1 MFASISSHF
10 HLNRPLGGLIRKNVY
25 MRITLQEMSG
35 MDSLRSQIDKIS
47 ESLREDIQDF
57 KNQVNDP
64 NNPVNTTAWHSL
76 PPPAPQMPVV
86 AAVDGGSRSLNTRG
100 SKILFAQAAGRIM
113 GDGMQ
118 NRPWHVSRRSKLVTD
133 DLADDLLSLLRQ
145 RLEIA
150 VCTEILRNDTP
161 RYLLLDGTLETLF
174 RVGVPSRISAALDDN
189 KKIPEGVSEYYDE
202 IVKYGETLT
211 DFLSSVKKTG
221 AIILGVP
228 KDNYTRRFIP
238 ADSIFTDTTFFSAV
252 SNYLAGY
259 SDVKEIKTLQYLK
272 NSVLGIWKSKGH
284 LLPEGFGK
292 IKSFYCSV
300 KDKGTPIRIDQ
311 FSSSFIRQ
319 DELLSDLLTLTDGRD
334 WFIPP
339 RLAHERAVVKNDIF
353 DAIYQGVFNSV
364 SDYSPRY
371 ANLILS
377 RSRRSRTQ

>member
-1 MFASISSHF
+1 MFASLSSNF
-10 HLNRPLGGLIRKNVY
+10 HLNRPLGELIRKNVY

-57 KNQVNDP
+57 KNQLNDP
-64 NNPVNTTAWHSL
+64 NDPVNTTAWHSL
-76 PPPAPQMPVV
+76 PPPAPLMPIV

-118 NRPWHVSRRSKLVTD
+118 NRPWHISRRSKLVAD

-161 RYLLLDGTLETLF
+161 KYLLLDGTLETLF
-174 RVGVPSRISAALDDN
+174 RVGVPSRISAALDD
-189 KKIPEGVSEYYDE
+189 KKQVPEGVSEYYDE
-202 IVKYGETLT
+202 IIKYGETLS
-211 DFLSSVKKTG
+211 DFLLSVKETG
-221 AIILGVP
+221 VNILGVP

-238 ADSIFTDTTFFSAV
+238 TDSIFTDTTFFSVV

-272 NSVLGIWKSKGH
+272 NSVLGIWENKGH
-284 LLPEGFGK
+284 QIPEGFGT

-319 DELLSDLLTLTDGRD
+319 DELLSDLLTLTDERD

-339 RLAHERAVVKNDIF
+339 RLAHERAVVKNDF
-353 DAIYQGVFNSV
+353 FEAIYQGVFNSV
-364 SDYSPRY
+364 SEYSPLY